1 MHPNYVGTL
10 AQMVEQ
16 RTENPCV
23 PGSIPGGT
31 TKKPLKFKGFFYVYM
46 QKVQHILIIGSVW
59 PEPNSS
65 AAGSR
70 MMQLIEL
77 FRSQNWNIT
86 FASAAADSEFMVDLH
101 KNGIEKKTIT
111 LNNQSFNDFIKELQP
126 GIVLFDRFMT
136 EEQYG
141 WRVAECCPDALRIL
155 DTEDLHCLRS
165 ARQHAFK
172 EKKNFS
178 IHDLIS
184 DVAKR
189 EIASIYRCDISLI
202 ISEYEMDLLQK
213 YFKVPSA
220 LLHYV
225 PFLLEPI
232 NDVTINS
239 WPTFEERQHFITIGN
254 FLHEPNWNSVLFLK
268 EEIWPLIKKAL
279 PQAEMHIYGA
289 YPSQKVDQLHNSKDG
304 FLIKGRAPEVTT
316 VMRNARVCLA
326 PLRFG
331 AGLKGKLIDAMM
343 NGTPS
348 VTTTIGAEA
357 MHGNLNWGGNIADTA
372 QEIADSAIAL
382 YSHKEQWMM
391 AQKNG
396 VKISNQI
403 FPKKF
408 HEKSLLDKI
417 SVIYQTIL
425 KHREQ
430 NFTGAMLMHHQ
441 LASTKFMSKWIELK
455 NQADKASS

>member
-1 MHPNYVGTL
+1 
-10 AQMVEQ
+10 
-16 RTENPCV
+16 
-23 PGSIPGGT
+23 
-31 TKKPLKFKGFFYVYM
+31 LKFKGFFYVYM
-46 QKVQHILIIGSVW
+46 QKAQHILIIGSVW
-59 PEPNSS
+59 PEPDSS

-77 FRSQNWNIT
+77 FQSQNWKIT
-86 FASAAADSEFMVDLH
+86 FASAAADSEFMVDMH
-101 KNGIEKKTIT
+101 KHGIEKKTIA
-111 LNNQSFNDFIKELQP
+111 LNNQSFDDFIKELQP

-165 ARQHAFK
+165 GRQNAFK
-172 EKKNFS
+172 EKRNF
-178 IHDLIS
+178 INDDLIS
-184 DVAKR
+184 DIAKR

-202 ISEYEMDLLQK
+202 ISEYEMNLLQN
-213 YFKVPSA
+213 YFKVSSV

-225 PFLLEPI
+225 PFLLESI
-232 NDVTINS
+232 NDTAMAS
-239 WPTFEERQHFITIGN
+239 WPTFEQRQHFITIGN

-279 PQAEMHIYGA
+279 PQAEIHIYGA
-289 YPSQKVDQLHNSKDG
+289 YPSQKVNQLQNVKDG
-304 FLIKGRAPEVTT
+304 FLIKGRAPEVKT
-316 VMRNARVCLA
+316 VMLNARVCLA

-343 NGTPS
+343 NGTPT

-357 MHGNLNWGGNIADTA
+357 MHANLEWAGSIADTPQGIAEAAITLYTHKENWNAA
-372 QEIADSAIAL
+372 QTNGANIINQVFSKDL
-382 YSHKEQWMM
+382 YS
-391 AQKNG
+391 KN
-396 VKISNQI
+396 S
-403 FPKKF
+403 
-408 HEKSLLDKI
+408 LDKI
-417 SVIYQTIL
+417 LFTQETIL

-441 LASTKFMSKWIELK
+441 LASTKFMSRWIELK
-455 NQADKASS
+455 NQVDKAKIQC